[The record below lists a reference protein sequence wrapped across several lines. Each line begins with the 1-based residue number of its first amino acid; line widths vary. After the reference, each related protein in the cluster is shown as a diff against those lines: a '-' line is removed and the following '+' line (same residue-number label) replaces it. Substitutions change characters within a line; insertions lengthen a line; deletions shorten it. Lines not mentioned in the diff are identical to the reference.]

1 MMIVRDFTSSS
12 LEKTMISQKLKAQP
26 TSNPNKKGLPK
37 SGKPLIV
44 VKSFSED
51 IYIHAH

>member
-12 LEKTMISQKLKAQP
+12 LEKTMISQKLKPSPLQ
-26 TSNPNKKGLPK
+26 NPNKKGLPK

-44 VKSFSED
+44 VKSFPED
-51 IYIHAH
+51 FYIHAH